1 MNRKQRRAMERKQR
15 RALHKNLDKNT
26 ATNLTEKISQFDK
39 MPQQCS
45 ACQKE
50 FDKKNRNMVQSWSV
64 VVKQEVVRLFC
75 PDCIKAAKEILQKN
89 ESRKQ
94 N

>member
-1 MNRKQRRAMERKQR
+1 MNRKQR

-26 ATNLTEKISQFDK
+26 AANLTEKISQFDK

-45 ACQKE
+45 ACQKA
-50 FDKKNRNMVQSWSV
+50 FDKKDKDMVKSWSV

-75 PDCIKAAKEILQKN
+75 PDCIKAAKEILKN
-89 ESRKQ
+89 NGTRTQ
-94 N
+94 D